1 MLKSLKITSLK
12 GQGPGRGGEADMEEV
27 LQPDLCVIGAG
38 SGGLSVAAAA
48 AQFGVPVVLIE
59 KGRMG
64 GDCLNYG
71 CVPSKALLAAAK
83 RAEAV
88 RTASAFGVDVI
99 EAQIDHA
106 RVHDH
111 VHGVIAA
118 IAPNDSVERFTGLG
132 VRVIQATANFLDRNT
147 VEAGRV
153 LVRARRFV
161 VATGSS
167 PSIPPIPGLNEVR
180 YYTNETIFDV
190 NERIQHLIVLGGGPI
205 GVELAQAHKLLGSHV
220 TMIETA
226 TFLGREDPEAA
237 QVVIKKLEDAQVIMH
252 KGARVERV
260 ERAVQGVAV
269 HIGKQGDTE
278 IIKGTHLLVATGR
291 RPNLNSLHLERAGV
305 AYDEHGI
312 KVDQHLKTTNRRIYA
327 IGDAIGGAQFTHLAN
342 YHAGIVI
349 RNALFRLR
357 PKVSAAAIPRVTFTE
372 PELAQ
377 VGLTEAEARKRYR
390 HRRIRILRWPFADN
404 DRAQAERTTEGFI
417 KVITK
422 NNGVIL
428 GCTIVGASAG
438 ELIQLWVI
446 AIQKGMKVGDITGFV
461 LPYPTL
467 SEISKRVAFTY
478 YQPTLTKRWVRSIIG
493 LLRRFG

>member
-1 MLKSLKITSLK
+1 
-12 GQGPGRGGEADMEEV
+12 MEEV
-27 LQPDLCVIGAG
+27 LKPDLCVIGAG

-71 CVPSKALLAAAK
+71 CVPSKALLAAGK

-88 RTASAFGVDVI
+88 RTALAFGVDVI
-99 EAQIDHA
+99 EAQIDHR

-132 VRVIQATANFLDRNT
+132 VRVIQAQANFLDTHT

-167 PSIPPIPGLNEVR
+167 PVVPPIPGLNEVP
-180 YYTNETIFDV
+180 YFTNETIFDIS
-190 NERIQHLIVLGGGPI
+190 ERVQHLIVLGGGPI
-205 GVELAQAHKLLGSHV
+205 GVELAQAYRMLGSHV
-220 TMIETA
+220 TMIEA
-226 TFLGREDPEAA
+226 QTFLGREDPEAA
-237 QVVIKKLEDAQVIMH
+237 RVVIDHLTKLGVLLHA
-252 KGARVERV
+252 GARVERV
-260 ERAVQGVAV
+260 ERSVQGVAV
-269 HIGKQGDTE
+269 YLGKDGETE
-278 IIKGTHLLVATGR
+278 VIKGSHLLVATGR
-291 RPNLNSLHLERAGV
+291 KPNVKSLSLERAKIK
-305 AYDEHGI
+305 YDANGI
-312 KVDQHLKTTNRRIYA
+312 KVNEQLQTSNRHVYA
-327 IGDAIGGAQFTHLAN
+327 IGDVVGGAQFTHLAN

-349 RNALFRLR
+349 RNALFRLN
-357 PKVSAAAIPRVTFTE
+357 PKASTADIPRVTFTD

-377 VGLTEAEARKRYR
+377 IGLIEAEARKR
-390 HRRIRILRWPFADN
+390 HRKIRIMRFPYADN
-404 DRAQAERTTEGFI
+404 DRAQAERETEGFI

-422 NNGVIL
+422 RDGAIL
-428 GCTIVGASAG
+428 GCTIVGAAAG
-438 ELIQLWVI
+438 ELIQLWVVAMARGLKI
-446 AIQKGMKVGDITGFV
+446 GDITQFV
-461 LPYPTL
+461 FPYPTL
-467 SEISKRVAFTY
+467 SELSKCVAYSF
-478 YQPTLTKRWVRSIIG
+478 YQPTLTKRWLRSIIG

>member
-1 MLKSLKITSLK
+1 
-12 GQGPGRGGEADMEEV
+12 MEEV

-71 CVPSKALLAAAK
+71 CVPSKALLAAGK

-88 RTASAFGVDVI
+88 RTAGVFGIDVI
-99 EAQIDHA
+99 EAQVDHA
-106 RVHDH
+106 RVHDY

-132 VRVIQATANFLDRNT
+132 VRVIQAQANFLDKTT
-147 VEAGRV
+147 VEAGHY
-153 LVRARRFV
+153 LIRARRFV

-167 PSIPPIPGLNEVR
+167 PVIPPIPGLDEVP
-180 YYTNETIFDV
+180 YLTNETIFDV

-205 GVELAQAHKLLGSHV
+205 GFEIAQAHRMLGAHV
-220 TMIETA
+220 TIVDAA
-226 TFLGREDPEAA
+226 TFLAHEDPEASR
-237 QVVIKKLEDAQVIMH
+237 VVIDRMSESGVILH
-252 KGARVERV
+252 SGTRVERV
-260 ERAVQGVAV
+260 ERAVQGIAV
-269 HIGKQGDTE
+269 HIGKQGETE
-278 IIKGTHLLVATGR
+278 IIKGSHLLVATGR
-291 RPNLNSLHLERAGV
+291 KPNVKGLSLERAGV
-305 AYDEHGI
+305 ACDANGI
-312 KVDQHLKTTNRRIYA
+312 KVNQQLKTSNKNIYA
-327 IGDAIGGAQFTHLAN
+327 VGDVVGGPQFTHLAN

-357 PKVSAAAIPRVTFTE
+357 PRASAAAIPRVTYTD

-377 VGLTEAEARKRYR
+377 VGLTEAEARKKY
-390 HRRIRILRWPFADN
+390 RRIRILRWPYADN
-404 DRAQAERTTEGFI
+404 DRAQAEHLTHGFI
-417 KVITK
+417 KVITRK
-422 NNGVIL
+422 NGQIL
-428 GCTIVGASAG
+428 GCTIVGAEAG
-438 ELIQLWVI
+438 ELLQLWVMALARDLRI
-446 AIQKGMKVGDITGFV
+446 GDLTGLV

-467 SEISKRVAFTY
+467 SELSKRVAYTF
-478 YQPTLTKRWVRSIIG
+478 YQPSLTKRWFRRLIE

>member
-1 MLKSLKITSLK
+1 MLKSLKVTSLK
-12 GQGPGRGGEADMEEV
+12 GQGLGPGGEADMEEV
-27 LQPDLCVIGAG
+27 LKPDLCVIGAG

-71 CVPSKALLAAAK
+71 CVPSKALLAAGK

-99 EAQIDHA
+99 EAQIDHR

-132 VRVIQATANFLDRNT
+132 VRVIQANASFLDRNT

-161 VATGSS
+161 IATGSM
-167 PSIPPIPGLNEVR
+167 PSIPPIPGLDEVP
-180 YYTNETIFDV
+180 YFTNETIFDV
-190 NERIQHLIVLGGGPI
+190 SERIQHLIVLGGGPI
-205 GVELAQAHKLLGSHV
+205 GLELAQAHRMLGSHV
-220 TMIETA
+220 TMIEAA
-226 TFLGREDPEAA
+226 TFLGHEDPEAA

-291 RPNLNSLHLERAGV
+291 RPNLKSLHLERAGV

-390 HRRIRILRWPFADN
+390 RIRIYRWPYADN
-404 DRAQAERTTEGFI
+404 DRAQCERETEGFI
-417 KVITK
+417 KVITRRD
-422 NNGVIL
+422 GTIL

-438 ELIQLWVI
+438 ELLQLWVI
-446 AIQKGMKVGDITGFV
+446 AIAKDIKIGDITSFV

-467 SEISKRVAFTY
+467 SELSKRVAYTY
-478 YQPTLTKRWVRSIIG
+478 YAPTLTKGWFRSIIG
-493 LLRRFG
+493 LLRRLG

>member
-1 MLKSLKITSLK
+1 
-12 GQGPGRGGEADMEEV
+12 MEEV

-71 CVPSKALLAAAK
+71 CVPSKALLAAGK

-88 RTASAFGVDVI
+88 RTSGAFGIDVI
-99 EAQIDHA
+99 EAQVDHA
-106 RVHDH
+106 RVHDY

-132 VRVIQATANFLDRNT
+132 VRVIQAQANFLDKTT
-147 VEAGRV
+147 VEAGHY
-153 LVRARRFV
+153 LIRARRFV

-167 PSIPPIPGLNEVR
+167 PVIPPIPGLDEVR
-180 YYTNETIFDV
+180 HFTNETIFDV

-205 GVELAQAHKLLGSHV
+205 GFEIAQAHRMLGAHV
-220 TMIETA
+220 TIVDAA
-226 TFLGREDPEAA
+226 TFLAHEDPEASR
-237 QVVIKKLEDAQVIMH
+237 VVIDRLSESGVMLHA
-252 KGARVERV
+252 GTRVERV
-260 ERAVQGVAV
+260 ERAIQGVAV
-269 HIGKQGDTE
+269 HIGKQGETE
-278 IIKGTHLLVATGR
+278 VIKGSHLLVATGR
-291 RPNLNSLHLERAGV
+291 KPNVKGLSLERAGI
-305 AYDEHGI
+305 AYDAEGI
-312 KVDQHLKTTNRRIYA
+312 KVNQQLNTSNPNIYA
-327 IGDAIGGAQFTHLAN
+327 IGDVIGGPQFTHLAN

-357 PKVSAAAIPRVTFTE
+357 PRASAAAIPRVTYTD

-377 VGLTEAEARKRYR
+377 VGVTEAEARKKY
-390 HRRIRILRWPFADN
+390 RRIRILRWPYADN
-404 DRAQAERTTEGFI
+404 DRAQAESTTQGFI
-417 KVITK
+417 KVITRP
-422 NNGVIL
+422 NGQIL
-428 GCTIVGASAG
+428 GCTIVGAEAV
-438 ELIQLWVI
+438 ELLQIWIMALARDLRI
-446 AIQKGMKVGDITGFV
+446 GDLTGLV

-467 SEISKRVAFTY
+467 SELSKRVAYSF
-478 YQPTLTKRWVRSIIG
+478 YQPSLTKRWFRRLIE

>member
-1 MLKSLKITSLK
+1 
-12 GQGPGRGGEADMEEV
+12 MEEV

-48 AQFGVPVVLIE
+48 AQLGVPVVLIE
-59 KGRMG
+59 KSRMG

-111 VHGVIAA
+111 VHGVIAT
-118 IAPNDSVERFTGLG
+118 IAPNDSIERFTGLG
-132 VRVIQATANFLDRNT
+132 VRVIQATASFLDRNT

-161 VATGSS
+161 VATGSK
-167 PSIPPIPGLNEVR
+167 PVLPPIPGLDEVR

-190 NERIQHLIVLGGGPI
+190 SERIQHLIVLGGGPI
-205 GVELAQAHKLLGSHV
+205 GVELAQAYKMLGSHV
-220 TMIETA
+220 TMIEA
-226 TFLGREDPEAA
+226 ASFLGHEDAEATQVILKQLESA
-237 QVVIKKLEDAQVIMH
+237 QVMLRQ
-252 KGARVERV
+252 GARVERV

-291 RPNLNSLHLERAGV
+291 RPNVKSLYLERAGV
-305 AYDEHGI
+305 VYDEHGI
-312 KVDQHLKTTNRRIYA
+312 KVNQQLKTSNRHIYA
-327 IGDAIGGAQFTHLAN
+327 IGDVIGGPQFTHLAS
-342 YHAGIVI
+342 YHAGVVI

-357 PKVSAAAIPRVTFTE
+357 PKASAAAIPRVIYTE

-377 VGLTEAEARKRYR
+377 VGLTEDEARKRYR
-390 HRRIRILRWPFADN
+390 HRHIRILRWPFADN
-404 DRAQAERTTEGFI
+404 DRAVAERRTEGFI

-422 NNGVIL
+422 KNGQIL
-428 GCTIVGASAG
+428 GCTIVGPEAG
-438 ELIQLWVI
+438 ELIQLWVV
-446 AIQKGMKVGDITGFV
+446 AIDKGMKIGALTGFV

-467 SEISKRVAFTY
+467 SEVSKRVAFTNY
-478 YQPTLTKRWVRSIIG
+478 LPTLTKRWLRSIIA
-493 LLRRFG
+493 LLRRLG

>member
-1 MLKSLKITSLK
+1 
-12 GQGPGRGGEADMEEV
+12 MEEV

-38 SGGLSVAAAA
+38 SGGLSVATAA

-71 CVPSKALLAAAK
+71 CVPSKALLAAGK

-88 RTASAFGVDVI
+88 RTASVFGVDVI

-118 IAPNDSVERFTGLG
+118 IAPNDSVERLTGLG
-132 VRVIQATANFLDRNT
+132 VRVLQATASFLDGNT

-167 PSIPPIPGLNEVR
+167 PSIPAIPGLNEVR
-180 YYTNETIFDV
+180 YFTNETIFDV
-190 NERIQHLIVLGGGPI
+190 SERIQHLIVLGGGPI
-205 GVELAQAHKLLGSHV
+205 GVELAQAHKMLGSHV
-220 TMIETA
+220 TMIEVA
-226 TFLGREDPEAA
+226 SFLGHEDPEAT
-237 QVVIKKLEDAQVIMH
+237 QLVLKRLEDAQVMLRQ
-252 KGARVERV
+252 GARVERV

-269 HIGKQGDTE
+269 HLAKQGDTE
-278 IIKGTHLLVATGR
+278 TIKGTHLLVATGR
-291 RPNLNSLHLERAGV
+291 RPNVRSLHLERARV
-305 AYDEHGI
+305 AYDERGI
-312 KVDQHLKTTNRRIYA
+312 KVNQHLKTTNHRIYA
-327 IGDAIGGAQFTHLAN
+327 IGDVIGGAQFTHLAN

-357 PKVSAAAIPRVTFTE
+357 PKVSTATIPRVMFTE

-404 DRAQAERTTEGFI
+404 DRAVAERTTEGFI

-422 NNGVIL
+422 KNGEIL
-428 GCTIVGASAG
+428 GCTIVGPAAG

-446 AIQKGMKVGDITGFV
+446 AIQKGMKVGDVTVFV

-467 SEISKRVAFTY
+467 SEISKRVAFTF
-478 YQPTLTKRWVRSIIG
+478 YQPTLTKRWLRSIIG
-493 LLRRFG
+493 LLRRLG

>member
-1 MLKSLKITSLK
+1 
-12 GQGPGRGGEADMEEV
+12 MEEV

-71 CVPSKALLAAAK
+71 CVPSKALLAAGK

-88 RTASAFGVDVI
+88 RTAGPFGIDVI
-99 EAQIDHA
+99 EAQVDHA
-106 RVHDH
+106 RVHDY

-132 VRVIQATANFLDRNT
+132 VRVIQAQANFLDKAT
-147 VEAGRV
+147 VEAGHY
-153 LVRARRFV
+153 LIRARRFI

-167 PSIPPIPGLNEVR
+167 PVIPPIPGLDEVR
-180 YYTNETIFDV
+180 YLTNETIFDV

-205 GVELAQAHKLLGSHV
+205 GFEIAQAHRMLGAHV
-220 TMIETA
+220 TIVDAA
-226 TFLGREDPEAA
+226 TFLAHEDPEASR
-237 QVVIKKLEDAQVIMH
+237 VVIDRMSESGVILH
-252 KGARVERV
+252 PGTRVERV
-260 ERAVQGVAV
+260 ERAVQGIAV
-269 HIGKQGDTE
+269 HIGKQGETE
-278 IIKGTHLLVATGR
+278 IIKGSHLLVATGR
-291 RPNLNSLHLERAGV
+291 KPNVKGLSLDRAGV
-305 AYDEHGI
+305 KFDADGI
-312 KVDQHLKTTNRRIYA
+312 KVNEQLKTSNPNIYA
-327 IGDAIGGAQFTHLAN
+327 IGDVVGGPQFTHLAN

-357 PKVSAAAIPRVTFTE
+357 PRASAAHIPRVTYTD

-377 VGLTEAEARKRYR
+377 VGLTEAEARKKY
-390 HRRIRILRWPFADN
+390 RRIRILRWPYADN
-404 DRAQAERTTEGFI
+404 DRAQTESTTHGFI
-417 KVITK
+417 KVITRK
-422 NNGVIL
+422 NGQIL
-428 GCTIVGASAG
+428 GCTIVGAEAG
-438 ELIQLWVI
+438 ELLQLWI
-446 AIQKGMKVGDITGFV
+446 MALARDLRIGDLTGLV

-467 SEISKRVAFTY
+467 SELSKRVAYTF
-478 YQPTLTKRWVRSIIG
+478 YQPSLTQRWFRRLIE

>member
-1 MLKSLKITSLK
+1 
-12 GQGPGRGGEADMEEV
+12 MEEV

-71 CVPSKALLAAAK
+71 CVPSKALLAAGK

-88 RTASAFGVDVI
+88 RTAGPFGIDVI
-99 EAQIDHA
+99 EAQVDHS
-106 RVHDH
+106 RVHDY

-132 VRVIQATANFLDRNT
+132 VRVLQQQASFLDKTT
-147 VEAGRV
+147 VEAGHY

-167 PSIPPIPGLNEVR
+167 PVIPPIPGLNEVR
-180 YYTNETIFDV
+180 YLTNETIFDV

-205 GVELAQAHKLLGSHV
+205 GFEIAQAHRMLGAHV
-220 TMIETA
+220 TIVDAA
-226 TFLGREDPEAA
+226 TFLAHEDPEASR
-237 QVVIKKLEDAQVIMH
+237 VVIDRLSESGVILH
-252 KGARVERV
+252 PGTRVERV
-260 ERAVQGVAV
+260 ERAIQGVAV
-269 HIGKQGDTE
+269 HIGKQGETE
-278 IIKGTHLLVATGR
+278 IVKGSHLLVATGR
-291 RPNLNSLHLERAGV
+291 KPNVKGLSLDRAGV
-305 AYDEHGI
+305 KFDADGI
-312 KVDQHLKTTNRRIYA
+312 KVNQQLKTSNPHIYA
-327 IGDAIGGAQFTHLAN
+327 IGDVVGGPQFTHLAN

-357 PKVSAAAIPRVTFTE
+357 PRASAAHIPRVTYTD

-377 VGLTEAEARKRYR
+377 VGLTEAEARKKY
-390 HRRIRILRWPFADN
+390 RRIRILRWPYADN
-404 DRAQAERTTEGFI
+404 DRAQAESTTHGFI
-417 KVITK
+417 KVITRK
-422 NNGVIL
+422 NGQIL
-428 GCTIVGASAG
+428 GCTIVGAEAG
-438 ELIQLWVI
+438 ELLQLWVMALARDLRI
-446 AIQKGMKVGDITGFV
+446 GDLTGLV

-467 SEISKRVAFTY
+467 SELSKRVAYTF
-478 YQPTLTKRWVRSIIG
+478 YQPSLTKRWFRRLID